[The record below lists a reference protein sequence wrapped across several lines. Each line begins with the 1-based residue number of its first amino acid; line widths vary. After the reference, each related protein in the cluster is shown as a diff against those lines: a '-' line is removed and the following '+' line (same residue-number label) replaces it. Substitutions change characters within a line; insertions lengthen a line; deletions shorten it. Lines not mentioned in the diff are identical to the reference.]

1 MNNSRMNDTKLPIN
15 WHYLK
20 RSNIYRN
27 DVDNLTIKVKE
38 VETYY
43 SNLLHILN
51 NKFKLKYNDT
61 NLKFNITRNNFLLHK
76 CKEAYKVNNKINH
89 KCNKKNIKWADNI
102 HESLEDI
109 LYF

>member
-15 WHYLK
+15 WQYLK
-20 RSNIYRN
+20 ISNIYRN

-43 SNLLHILN
+43 SNLL
-51 NKFKLKYNDT
+51 FKLKYDDT
-61 NLKFNITRNNFLLHK
+61 NLNFNITRNNFLLHK
-76 CKEAYKVNNKINH
+76 CKEAYKVNNKINNI
-89 KCNKKNIKWADNI
+89 CNKKNIKWADNI
-102 HESLEDI
+102 HESFEDI